1 MATTTA
7 TAIFGAGCFWG
18 VEAFFEQ
25 IDGVVSTRVGYSG
38 GLLENPTYEQVK
50 AGNTGHAEVIKIEF
64 DPTVVSYIELLNK
77 LFEIHD
83 PTAVNRQGID
93 IGHQYRSAIF
103 YTDENQKIEAEGK
116 ITALTEQ
123 AVYKLPIVTE
133 VRPASIFYEAEEYHQ
148 KYFQKNGSAAC
159 GI

>member
-25 IDGVVSTRVGYSG
+25 IEGVVSTRVGYSG

-64 DPTVVSYIELLNK
+64 DPTVISYIELLNK

-83 PTAVNRQGID
+83 PTTLNRQGID

-103 YTDENQKIEAEGK
+103 YTDEDQKIEAEGK
-116 ITALTEQ
+116 ITALKEQ

-133 VRPASIFYEAEEYHQ
+133 VRPASTFYDAEEYHQ